1 MNIIVF
7 EDNNI
12 NMLAPFSINHSP
24 IELRIGAFTNL
35 ERICSLY
42 GDHNIIL
49 IVRDV
54 VENIT
59 KERFPDYIINPNE
72 IPQGYCINSSA
83 IINESDFELL
93 NKQKNLSNKDRII
106 SFKLSEETNL
116 SQFYKIL
123 NKIDISIKSNINIIE
138 NIWDIFAI
146 SEEKITSDFNYFVF
160 NNNYVY
166 HPSLIRIN
174 EEKIYIGENSI
185 IKAGVILDATKGPII
200 IDRNAIVDNGS
211 VIEGPTYIGKDSYI
225 SPLSKIRSNTIIGPM
240 CKIGGEVTC
249 CNFLGYSNKVHDGF
263 LGHSF
268 IGEWV
273 NIGAGTNNSNLKN
286 NYSEVKVT
294 NGNDTYATKL
304 QFLGTLVGDYT
315 RIAIGT
321 AINTGTYIGFGSN
334 IFNHDITKKYISSFS
349 WGNNERVN
357 LNQFLETVSKMK
369 NRRNKNISD
378 EEQQFISDLYNK

>member
-93 NKQKNLSNKDRII
+93 NKQKNLSNKDKII

-123 NKIDISIKSNINIIE
+123 NKIDIKGEEHLINLI
-138 NIWDIFAI
+138 NSVKPVMVCVWHGRL
-146 SEEKITSDFNYFVF
+146 VF
-160 NNNYVY
+160 
-166 HPSLIRIN
+166 PS
-174 EEKIYIGENSI
+174 
-185 IKAGVILDATKGPII
+185 
-200 IDRNAIVDNGS
+200 
-211 VIEGPTYIGKDSYI
+211 
-225 SPLSKIRSNTIIGPM
+225 
-240 CKIGGEVTC
+240 
-249 CNFLGYSNKVHDGF
+249 
-263 LGHSF
+263 
-268 IGEWV
+268 W
-273 NIGAGTNNSNLKN
+273 
-286 NYSEVKVT
+286 
-294 NGNDTYATKL
+294 
-304 QFLGTLVGDYT
+304 
-315 RIAIGT
+315 
-321 AINTGTYIGFGSN
+321 
-334 IFNHDITKKYISSFS
+334 
-349 WGNNERVN
+349 
-357 LNQFLETVSKMK
+357 
-369 NRRNKNISD
+369 
-378 EEQQFISDLYNK
+378 